1 MAPDAD
7 VLAAVVVR
15 IPQADQHLRMRL
27 WDYSECKQTGNLT
40 DVCLLPE
47 SLSGHRRAGTDS
59 NLGGQ
64 GGICVNNCSYE
75 TDLTD
80 APPPKIKRTAEIRWN
95 GGAFPSD
102 PLKLSSKFKGCVIH
116 QNELFNITISSKE
129 SGQLLYSPSDV
140 FIAGR
145 QPVQNVILCH
155 WTVIRLLGQRAGAAT
170 RSARL
175 SIWSKNQRVLV
186 KIIKRA

>member
-80 APPPKIKRTAEIRWN
+80 PPPQK
-95 GGAFPSD
+95 
-102 PLKLSSKFKGCVIH
+102 SK
-116 QNELFNITISSKE
+116 
-129 SGQLLYSPSDV
+129 GQ
-140 FIAGR
+140 
-145 QPVQNVILCH
+145 Q
-155 WTVIRLLGQRAGAAT
+155 
-170 RSARL
+170 RSAGMGGL
-175 SIWSKNQRVLV
+175 SLQTL
-186 KIIKRA
+186 